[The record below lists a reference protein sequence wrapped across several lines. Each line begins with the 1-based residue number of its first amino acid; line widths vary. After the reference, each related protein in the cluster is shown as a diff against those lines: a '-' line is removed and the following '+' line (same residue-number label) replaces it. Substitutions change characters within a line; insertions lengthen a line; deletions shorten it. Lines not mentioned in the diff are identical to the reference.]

1 MLHLGFSIAMR
12 TISEGG
18 FWLSDTISKF
28 VMISNFRGL
37 HARASAKFC
46 AVAGA
51 WDATISVSKDDMTVG
66 GCSIMGLLLLSAGK
80 GSLIEISAE
89 GLQAEEAVE
98 TLVKLVEDR
107 FGEVN

>member
-1 MLHLGFSIAMR
+1 
-12 TISEGG
+12 
-18 FWLSDTISKF
+18 
-28 VMISNFRGL
+28 
-37 HARASAKFC
+37 
-46 AVAGA
+46 
-51 WDATISVSKDDMTVG
+51 
-66 GCSIMGLLLLSAGK
+66 MGLLLLSAGK